1 MSVDLLVSLFVYLLV
16 LIFFGTGAYQTYALC
31 TSLEERKLQRTKI
44 AQSIQ
49 QKKKKFIL
57 ANNKSKF
64 QQKLSTAEIKYI
76 KASHYQITRIV
87 VLLFLAIYYL
97 AIPYVTLGE
106 FSVMSLLLVWGI
118 YLATEPI
125 FKYSIISMI
134 INYLIALKYQK
145 KMTEVFTLFDV
156 LKADLYSLNPSQEVN
171 IYGIIRDSL
180 PMFEHIDGTIARFLS
195 LWKSDPEK
203 AKDVFHED
211 IGGEGTKALGDIIFK
226 MDQTSKDQALET
238 INAESSVFAFSYY
251 EAQMQQS
258 GKSKTVMFGFFTTTS
273 LLIISWLVL
282 YIFAMFSDILG
293 KSHI

>member
-16 LIFFGTGAYQTYALC
+16 LIFFGIGAYQTYALC

-125 FKYSIISMI
+125 FKYSIISI
-134 INYLIALKYQK
+134 VINYLIALKYQK

-258 GKSKTVMFGFFTTTS
+258 GKSKTLMFGVFTTTS

>member
-1 MSVDLLVSLFVYLLV
+1 MVSLFVYLLV
-16 LIFFGTGAYQTYALC
+16 LIFFGIGAYQTYALC
-31 TSLEERKLQRTKI
+31 TSIEERKLQRTKI

-57 ANNKSKF
+57 VNNKSKF

-76 KASHYQITRIV
+76 KASHYQITRMV

-106 FSVMSLLLVWGI
+106 FSVMSLLVVWSI

-134 INYLIALKYQK
+134 INYLITLKYQK
-145 KMTEVFTLFDV
+145 KITEVFTLFDV

-180 PMFEHIDGTIARFLS
+180 PMFEHINGTIARFLS

-203 AKDVFHED
+203 AKDVFYED

-226 MDQTSKDQALET
+226 MDQTSKEQALET

-258 GKSKTVMFGFFTTTS
+258 GKRKTLMFGIFTTTS
-273 LLIISWLVL
+273 LLIISWLVI
-282 YIFAMFSDILG
+282 YIFAMFNDILG

>member
-1 MSVDLLVSLFVYLLV
+1 M
-16 LIFFGTGAYQTYALC
+16 FFGIGAYQTYALC
-31 TSLEERKLQRTKI
+31 TSFEERKLQRTKI

-57 ANNKSKF
+57 VNNKSKF

-87 VLLFLAIYYL
+87 VLLFLVIYYI
-97 AIPYVTLGE
+97 AIPYITLGE

-226 MDQTSKDQALET
+226 MDQTSKEQALET

-258 GKSKTVMFGFFTTTS
+258 GKSKTLMFGIFTTTS

>member
-1 MSVDLLVSLFVYLLV
+1 MSVDLLVSLFVYLVV
-16 LIFFGTGAYQTYALC
+16 LIFFGIGAYQTYALC

-125 FKYSIISMI
+125 FKYSIISI
-134 INYLIALKYQK
+134 VINYLIALKYQK

-258 GKSKTVMFGFFTTTS
+258 GKSKTLMFGVFTTTS